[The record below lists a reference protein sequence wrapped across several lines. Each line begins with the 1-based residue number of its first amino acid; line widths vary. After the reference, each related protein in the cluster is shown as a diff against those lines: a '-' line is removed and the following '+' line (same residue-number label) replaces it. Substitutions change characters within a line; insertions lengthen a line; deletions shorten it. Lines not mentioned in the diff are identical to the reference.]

1 MAEGPI
7 RIVLEHLRR
16 IDRKVDDLGIDMRQ
30 AVLRLGAIKRHLAG
44 LNISDVQRNSE
55 IDRIEARLD
64 RVERRLELT

>member
-1 MAEGPI
+1 MAEEPI

-30 AVLRLGAIKRHLAG
+30 VALRLGAIKRHLAG
-44 LNISDVQRNSE
+44 LNIYDVQRNSE

-64 RVERRLELT
+64 RVERLLELT

>member
-1 MAEGPI
+1 MAEEPI
-7 RIVLEHLRR
+7 RIVLEHL
-16 IDRKVDDLGIDMRQ
+16 DDLGIDMRQ
-30 AVLRLGAIKRHLAG
+30 VALRLGAIKRHLAG